1 MWDRPEH
8 RLALLELIVSGH
20 LRCRKG
26 QQEAWKHLAEL
37 PWTQR
42 TGRRDE
48 LAVVDSRR
56 QELERLLTQ
65 VWPEWPEVSTEL
77 TGAGLPISMKG
88 WLQLQDIERAR
99 AAKGLPSRLNRR
111 TATALVGPH
120 SKASLS
126 APRREALADLEVMHD
141 GILRLRAPQG
151 LRIRRGEQD
160 LDCAVVAGVL
170 GEVVLTERALADGA
184 VLTGQSPQAL
194 LLVEN
199 LGAYLDTPAPAGWL
213 VAHVPGWDTRTV
225 KLLLQQLQDVP
236 VAHFGDLD
244 PNGVRIM
251 RHLRD
256 VRPDLRWII
265 PGFWSEYLPKF
276 GLPASW
282 PSDFDLGDVPALV
295 KQLAASGMWLEQE
308 VIVLDPRLPGA
319 LAPCIATTP

>member
-42 TGRRDE
+42 TGRRDD
-48 LAVVDSRR
+48 LAVVESRR

-126 APRREALADLEVMHD
+126 APRREALADLDVMHD
-141 GILRLRAPQG
+141 GILRLRAP
-151 LRIRRGEQD
+151 LNS
-160 LDCAVVAGVL
+160 
-170 GEVVLTERALADGA
+170 RA
-184 VLTGQSPQAL
+184 
-194 LLVEN
+194 
-199 LGAYLDTPAPAGWL
+199 
-213 VAHVPGWDTRTV
+213 
-225 KLLLQQLQDVP
+225 
-236 VAHFGDLD
+236 
-244 PNGVRIM
+244 
-251 RHLRD
+251 
-256 VRPDLRWII
+256 
-265 PGFWSEYLPKF
+265 
-276 GLPASW
+276 
-282 PSDFDLGDVPALV
+282 
-295 KQLAASGMWLEQE
+295 
-308 VIVLDPRLPGA
+308 
-319 LAPCIATTP
+319 